1 MQCDGNRRL
10 DSTGRERKNHQVSE
24 AAEFIDFTLQ
34 REATEERALAEKDS
48 GDGLR
53 YYGASVGAVR
63 GTVRDAGRKFRPLSH
78 DQVTDLSSELWARPV
93 FELRLAAVVLLQSN
107 QRLLRNSDLTRIE
120 GFLRDAR
127 TAALVDPLAVD
138 VVGPLI
144 DGLTDQSRVRAESIL
159 DRWAREPDPW
169 LRRAAIL
176 APLRTV
182 RAAGVEAER
191 AVRRTRAAAA
201 SDDSD
206 LVQQAVAVLCAEWA
220 KHNPER
226 VPARWPL
233 NSVGR

>member
-1 MQCDGNRRL
+1 M
-10 DSTGRERKNHQVSE
+10 SE

-34 REATEERALAEKDS
+34 REANEERARAEKDPV
-48 GDGLR
+48 DGLR

-78 DQVTDLSSELWARPV
+78 DQVTALSSELWTQPV

-138 VVGPLI
+138 VVGPLLQ
-144 DGLTDQSRVRAESIL
+144 GLTDQSRARAESIL
-159 DRWAREPDPW
+159 DRWARDPDPW

-182 RAAGVEAER
+182 RAAGIDADAV
-191 AVRRTRAAAA
+191 VRRTRAAVEN
-201 SDDSD
+201 DDSD
-206 LVQQAVAVLCAEWA
+206 IVREAVAALCTELA
-220 KHNPER
+220 KNEPGR
-226 VPARWPL
+226 VP
-233 NSVGR
+233 SS

>member
-1 MQCDGNRRL
+1 M
-10 DSTGRERKNHQVSE
+10 SE

-34 REATEERALAEKDS
+34 REASEERARAAKGS
-48 GDGLR
+48 ADGLR
-53 YYGASVGAVR
+53 YYGASIGAVR

-78 DQVTDLSSELWARPV
+78 DQVTSLSSELWKRPV
-93 FELRLAAVVLLQSN
+93 FELRLAAVVLLQSH

-144 DGLTDQSRVRAESIL
+144 HGLTDGSRARAESIL

-176 APLRTV
+176 APLRAV
-182 RAAGVEAER
+182 RSAGMGAD
-191 AVRRTRAAAA
+191 AVLRRTRAAAEQ
-201 SDDSD
+201 DDND
-206 LVQQAVAVLCAEWA
+206 LVREALALLCAEWA
-220 KHNPER
+220 KDHP
-226 VPARWPL
+226 
-233 NSVGR
+233 GRIPSR

>member
-1 MQCDGNRRL
+1 M
-10 DSTGRERKNHQVSE
+10 SE

-34 REATEERALAEKDS
+34 REASEERARAEKDQ

-78 DQVTDLSSELWARPV
+78 DQVTALSSELWTQPV

-138 VVGPLI
+138 VVGPLVQ
-144 DGLTDQSRVRAESIL
+144 GLTDQSRARAESIL
-159 DRWAREPDPW
+159 DRWARAPDPW

-176 APLRTV
+176 APLRAV
-182 RAAGVEAER
+182 RSAGLDADSVL
-191 AVRRTRAAAA
+191 RRTRAAAEN
-201 SDDSD
+201 DDSEI
-206 LVQQAVAVLCAEWA
+206 VQEAVAVMCTEWA
-220 KHNPER
+220 KNAPGR
-226 VPARWPL
+226 VPSR
-233 NSVGR
+233 

>member
-1 MQCDGNRRL
+1 M
-10 DSTGRERKNHQVSE
+10 SE

-34 REATEERALAEKDS
+34 REATEERALAERDPEE
-48 GDGLR
+48 GLR

-63 GTVRDAGRKFRPLSH
+63 GTVRDAGRKFGPLSH
-78 DQVTDLSSELWARPV
+78 AQVTAISSELWTRPV

-120 GFLRDAR
+120 GFLRDSR

-144 DGLTDQSRVRAESIL
+144 QGLTDQSRARAESIL

-176 APLRTV
+176 APLRAV
-182 RAAGVEAER
+182 RAASIDPDGV
-191 AVRRTRAAAA
+191 VRRISAAVENDDTEIVQEAA
-201 SDDSD
+201 
-206 LVQQAVAVLCAEWA
+206 AVLCTELA
-220 KHNPER
+220 KIEPGR
-226 VPARWPL
+226 VSSP
-233 NSVGR
+233 

>member
-1 MQCDGNRRL
+1 MRLQGTAPRGGHRSL
-10 DSTGRERKNHQVSE
+10 DSTDGAGKNLQMSE

-34 REATEERALAEKDS
+34 REASEERARAAKGS
-48 GDGLR
+48 ADGLR
-53 YYGASVGAVR
+53 YYGASIGAVR

-78 DQVTDLSSELWARPV
+78 DQVTSLSSELWKRPV
-93 FELRLAAVVLLQSN
+93 FELRLAAVVLLQSH

-144 DGLTDQSRVRAESIL
+144 HGLTDGSRARAESIL

-176 APLRTV
+176 APLRAV
-182 RAAGVEAER
+182 RSAGMGAD
-191 AVRRTRAAAA
+191 AVLRRTRAAAEQ
-201 SDDSD
+201 DDND
-206 LVQQAVAVLCAEWA
+206 LVREALALLCAEWA
-220 KHNPER
+220 KDHP
-226 VPARWPL
+226 
-233 NSVGR
+233 GRIPSR

>member
-1 MQCDGNRRL
+1 M
-10 DSTGRERKNHQVSE
+10 SE

-191 AVRRTRAAAA
+191 AVRRTRAATA

-206 LVQQAVAVLCAEWA
+206 LVQQAVAMLCAEWA
-220 KHNPER
+220 KQNPAR

-233 NSVGR
+233 HSVGH

>member
-1 MQCDGNRRL
+1 M
-10 DSTGRERKNHQVSE
+10 SE

-34 REATEERALAEKDS
+34 REATEERERSERDP
-48 GDGLR
+48 GNGLR

-78 DQVTDLSSELWARPV
+78 DQVTALSSELWTRPV

-107 QRLLRNSDLTRIE
+107 RRLLRHSDLTRIE
-120 GFLRDAR
+120 GFLRDSR

-144 DGLTDQSRVRAESIL
+144 HGLTDQSRVRAESIL

-176 APLRTV
+176 APLRAV
-182 RAAGVEAER
+182 RAAGIDADG
-191 AVRRTRAAAA
+191 ALRRTRAAADT
-201 SDDSD
+201 DDSD
-206 LVQQAVAVLCAEWA
+206 LVREAVALLRSELA
-220 KHNPER
+220 KSDPGR
-226 VPARWPL
+226 VPSL
-233 NSVGR
+233 

>member
-1 MQCDGNRRL
+1 M
-10 DSTGRERKNHQVSE
+10 SE

-34 REATEERALAEKDS
+34 REATGEGALAERDP

-78 DQVTDLSSELWARPV
+78 DQVTALSSELWIRPV

-120 GFLRDAR
+120 RFLRDAH

-144 DGLTDQSRVRAESIL
+144 QGLSDQSRARAESIL

-176 APLRTV
+176 APLRAV
-182 RAAGVEAER
+182 RAASIDAD
-191 AVRRTRAAAA
+191 AVLRRTRIAAGD
-201 SDDSD
+201 DDSD
-206 LVQQAVAVLCAEWA
+206 IVREAVAVLHAELA
-220 KHNPER
+220 KIDPGR
-226 VPARWPL
+226 VPSR
-233 NSVGR
+233 